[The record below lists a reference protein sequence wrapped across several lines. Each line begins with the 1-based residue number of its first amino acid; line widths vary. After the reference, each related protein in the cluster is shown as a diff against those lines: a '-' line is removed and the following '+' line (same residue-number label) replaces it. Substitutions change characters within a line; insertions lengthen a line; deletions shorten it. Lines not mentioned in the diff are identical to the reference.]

1 MPVYGFM
8 SGSAFSVAAN
18 AVSTNQLA
26 GQLYEFLQVRSLVR
40 YRASASAAGL
50 NTTLLCV
57 PRPGPVVNDQA
68 ISQANRWPILPDDL
82 VTQFPASAGSRLVLT
97 FRNTTVGVLTV
108 NWIVET
114 IG

>member
-8 SGSAFSVAAN
+8 SGAALSVGAN
-18 AVSTNQLA
+18 SVSTNQLA

-40 YRASASAAGL
+40 FRAAGSAAGL
-50 NTTLLCV
+50 NTTLIGV
-57 PRPGPVVNDQA
+57 PRPGPVVNDQP
-68 ISQANRWPILPDDL
+68 ISQANRWPVLPDDL
-82 VTQFPASAGSRLVLT
+82 VTQFPGSAGTRLVLT
-97 FRNTTVGVLTV
+97 FRNTTGGALTV